1 MKNVPS
7 GHWTSQDILPAS
19 LAAQSV
25 VKTESSPSIVAKSL
39 HSPAGGF
46 SPVGLSPVGLPPVGL
61 SPFGLSGLSPVGLS
75 PFGLSGLP
83 PVGLPPDGLS
93 GFPISGQPSSGHASH
108 VPSSLLK
115 AKVPSSFFM
124 HLLLADP
131 LTMKPSPHLSIHW
144 SFLHLT
150 LPFSTAAGS
159 SHLVHLPSSP
169 KTGGLSPVGL
179 SPVGLPPV
187 GLSPV
192 GLSPVGLPP
201 DGLSGLPPVGLP
213 PDGLSGFSISGQPS
227 SGHATQAPSSLLN
240 AKVSSSPFT
249 HLDLPAPSSMKPSS
263 HLTMQVSFLHRTLPL
278 STAAGSSH
286 SVHFPSSP
294 ATAGFSAVSLAKAKA
309 KSVIPNFIS
318 IGFPH

>member
-1 MKNVPS
+1 MKFCPS
-7 GHWTSQDILPAS
+7 GHETSQDILPAS
-19 LAAQSV
+19 LAAQST

-187 GLSPV
+187 GLSP
-192 GLSPVGLPP
+192 
-201 DGLSGLPPVGLP
+201 
-213 PDGLSGFSISGQPS
+213 DGLSGFSISGQPS
-227 SGHATQAPSSLLN
+227 SGHATQLPSSLLN

-249 HLDLPAPSSMKPSS
+249 HFDLAEPSTMKPSP
-263 HLTMQVSFLHRTLPL
+263 HLRTQVSFLHRTNPF
-278 STAAGSSH
+278 STAAGSAH
-286 SVHFPSSP
+286 LVHLPSSP
-294 ATAGFSAVSLAKAKA
+294 ETAGLASSWAKAKA
-309 KSVIPNFIS
+309 KSVTPNF
-318 IGFPH
+318 PM

>member
-1 MKNVPS
+1 
-7 GHWTSQDILPAS
+7 
-19 LAAQSV
+19 
-25 VKTESSPSIVAKSL
+25 
-39 HSPAGGF
+39 
-46 SPVGLSPVGLPPVGL
+46 
-61 SPFGLSGLSPVGLS
+61 
-75 PFGLSGLP
+75 
-83 PVGLPPDGLS
+83 
-93 GFPISGQPSSGHASH
+93 
-108 VPSSLLK
+108 
-115 AKVPSSFFM
+115 M

-169 KTGGLSPVGL
+169 KTGGLSPVGLSPVGFPPVGLSPVGLSPVGL

-240 AKVSSSPFT
+240 AKVSSSPF
-249 HLDLPAPSSMKPSS
+249 
-263 HLTMQVSFLHRTLPL
+263 
-278 STAAGSSH
+278 
-286 SVHFPSSP
+286 
-294 ATAGFSAVSLAKAKA
+294 
-309 KSVIPNFIS
+309 
-318 IGFPH
+318 